1 MDDATMLSLG
11 EVERVK
17 TEIKRASRRVEKSA
31 INLAEAQKRVSEIKT
46 GLTSLAGSDTRTEE
60 TFKNLLQ
67 QAKRESER
75 RQKERHLALS
85 EL

>member
-31 INLAEAQKRVSEIKT
+31 INLAEA
-46 GLTSLAGSDTRTEE
+46 
-60 TFKNLLQ
+60 
-67 QAKRESER
+67 
-75 RQKERHLALS
+75 
-85 EL
+85 